1 MLRRMIG
8 AAMLRREVYEEVEAD
23 PAATFQALS
32 VVVLVALAT
41 GIGFLGLDG
50 GAVSR
55 LIIGTAMSVAVWA
68 VWALM
73 AYLVGVTILRT
84 PETKADWGQL
94 ARAMGFAQS
103 PGILRI
109 FVFVPGLGPVIFQ
122 LTLIWQLVAVVV
134 AIRQALDYDSPLRAA
149 GVAILSYLPI
159 LVLTGIIASKF
170 FPESGVGPGSA
181 DG

>member
-73 AYLVGVTILRT
+73 AYLVGVSILRT
-84 PETKADWGQL
+84 PELRQTGASWPAL
-94 ARAMGFAQS
+94 WVS
-103 PGILRI
+103 PNRRG
-109 FVFVPGLGPVIFQ
+109 
-122 LTLIWQLVAVVV
+122 
-134 AIRQALDYDSPLRAA
+134 Y
-149 GVAILSYLPI
+149 
-159 LVLTGIIASKF
+159 
-170 FPESGVGPGSA
+170 
-181 DG
+181 